1 VFVVYNSD
9 ISFLLP
15 LFSLHNPTPFLPMK
29 ITYNSPVVL
38 TFTLICTV
46 VMLVDSYSIGGFTQ
60 SLFTVY
66 PDMNYADPLT
76 YFRMVSHVAGHASWG
91 HLVGNLTLILLLG
104 PMLEE
109 KYGSR
114 NLLLM
119 ILVTAL
125 VTGIL
130 SATVF
135 SSGLLGA
142 SGVVFMFII
151 LSSLTNFRAGQI
163 PLTFILVVVLFLGNE
178 FVSSFANDNI
188 AQFAHIAGG
197 ICGSVFGY
205 LVGNG
210 NNKPAILS

>member
-1 VFVVYNSD
+1 
-9 ISFLLP
+9 
-15 LFSLHNPTPFLPMK
+15 MK

-38 TFTLICTV
+38 TFTLVCTV
-46 VMLVDSYSIGGFTQ
+46 VMLIDSYSIGGLTQ

-66 PDMNYADPLT
+66 PDMSLTDPLS
-76 YFRMVSHVAGHASWG
+76 YFRLVSHTIGHASWD

-109 KYGSR
+109 KYGSKT
-114 NLLLM
+114 LLLM
-119 ILVTAL
+119 MFITAL

-130 SATVF
+130 SAAIF

-142 SGVVFMFII
+142 SGIVFMFII
-151 LSSLTNFRAGQI
+151 LSSLTNFRLGQI
-163 PLTFILVVVLFLGNE
+163 PLTFLLVVVLFLGNE

-205 LVGNG
+205 KVGNG
-210 NNKPAILS
+210 KSLVQLP